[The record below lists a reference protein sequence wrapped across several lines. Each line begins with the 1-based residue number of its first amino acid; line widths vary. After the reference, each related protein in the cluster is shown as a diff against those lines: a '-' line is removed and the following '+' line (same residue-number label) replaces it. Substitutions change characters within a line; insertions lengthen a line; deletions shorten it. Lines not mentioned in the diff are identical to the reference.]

1 MDEDT
6 RPEHVFRKSDVGRAA
21 LADRSFLAGKTRLA
35 LILVNG
41 TDTLQILRA
50 KLGADADALIG
61 DLHKRGLIELLPAKR
76 VREPLTAVPRPAMA
90 SPPVPPA
97 PLLPIRPPAPRSPRS
112 PPPPADESERLAP
125 LKRGVVLRLQP
136 HFGPEVGIVTAALL
150 MTTTTEGYNAAL
162 SKIEAR
168 LALYLGK
175 GGAARELGGLRG

>member
-6 RPEHVFRKSDVGRAA
+6 RSEHVFRKSDVGRAA

-61 DLHKRGLIELLPAKR
+61 DLHERGLIELLPAKR

-90 SPPVPPA
+90 APPVPPA
-97 PLLPIRPPAPRSPRS
+97 SVPPIRPPAPPS

-175 GGAARELGGLRG
+175 GGAARELGGLRA